1 MELPSK
7 IEDKIVDPTNFDNGV
22 FYFSNPSKEEFK
34 ALWNNIEYIFPPMS
48 CTALLIPD
56 HTAIQ
61 IQEIR
66 KRFAFRWAE
75 KQWFESKEYKHM
87 VKIGRDKPSARDDSQ
102 LEPLI
107 QMCLTPLPLKP
118 LKTQKVSK
126 KLKMLGVSKPVD
138 GTDKGIKYGKFDT
151 KAEFEDATQ
160 EELTER

>member
-1 MELPSK
+1 MELSTK
-7 IEDKIVDPTNFDNGV
+7 IEDKIVDPKNYDNGI

-34 ALWNNIEYIFPPMS
+34 ALWNNVEYLFPPMS
-48 CTALLIPD
+48 CTPLLIPD

-87 VKIGRDKPSARDDSQ
+87 VKIGRDKPSARDDAQ

-107 QMCLTPLPLKP
+107 QMCLTPLPLRP
-118 LKTQKVSK
+118 LKTEKITKKIKVI
-126 KLKMLGVSKPVD
+126 GATKPVD
-138 GTDKGIKYGKFDT
+138 GTDKTVKYKKFDT
-151 KAEFEDATQ
+151 KADFEEPTE
-160 EELTER
+160 EELTEK